1 MLPTLLLLDEQ
12 PAMPLIGMFVLPVLQ
27 VAFQSRPE
35 YEDEMPEHVVD
46 VFNATHFTTAAA
58 GRTVIVQ
65 QITVAI
71 NRCCFIFLYPP
82 WFKRK
87 NDHLDS
93 AKMGNKKARKS
104 RGLQVIKKP
113 PVNGGLF
120 SAFIYSYFTLNSGAR

>member
-1 MLPTLLLLDEQ
+1 MLPMLVLLLDEQ
-12 PAMPLIGMFVLPVLQ
+12 PAMPLTGTFVLPVLQ

-35 YEDEMPEHVVD
+35 YEDETPEHVVD

-82 WFKRK
+82 VIIIG
-87 NDHLDS
+87 NS
-93 AKMGNKKARKS
+93 AKTSVHFRTNRTNKSS
-104 RGLQVIKKP
+104 RIHYE
-113 PVNGGLF
+113 F
-120 SAFIYSYFTLNSGAR
+120 HITHSIC

>member
-1 MLPTLLLLDEQ
+1 MLPMLVLLLDEQ
-12 PAMPLIGMFVLPVLQ
+12 PAMPLTGTFVLPVLQ

-35 YEDEMPEHVVD
+35 YEDETPGHVVD
-46 VFNATHFTTAAA
+46 VFNATHFTTAVA

-87 NDHLDS
+87 NDRLDS
-93 AKMGNKKARKS
+93 AKMGNKKPGNPGVYR
-104 RGLQVIKKP
+104 
-113 PVNGGLF
+113 
-120 SAFIYSYFTLNSGAR
+120 